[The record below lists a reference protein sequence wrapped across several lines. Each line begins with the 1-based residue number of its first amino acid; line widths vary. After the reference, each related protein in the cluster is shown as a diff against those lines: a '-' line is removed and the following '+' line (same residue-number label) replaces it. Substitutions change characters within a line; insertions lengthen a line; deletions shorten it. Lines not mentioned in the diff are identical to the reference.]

1 MFRLVHSLPNK
12 SEMSLHK
19 CEDEECKMIAKN
31 LYFLQSAI

>member
-19 CEDEECKMIAKN
+19 YEDGEYKMIANN
-31 LYFLQSAI
+31 LYFLLSAR